1 MKEYKNKG
9 YRLVL
14 SSHYVPETLK
24 DVDTKIDYLEN
35 LTELAKESENAEA
48 FEKKVKDIYSEYS
61 GLNYLDMTAGF
72 FFPNK

>member
-1 MKEYKNKG
+1 MI
-9 YRLVL
+9 L

-35 LTELAKESENAEA
+35 LKELAKKSENAEA
-48 FEKKVKDIYSEYS
+48 FEKKVKDRYSEYS

>member
-35 LTELAKESENAEA
+35 LKELAKESENAEA
-48 FEKKVKDIYSEYS
+48 FEKKVKDRYSEYS